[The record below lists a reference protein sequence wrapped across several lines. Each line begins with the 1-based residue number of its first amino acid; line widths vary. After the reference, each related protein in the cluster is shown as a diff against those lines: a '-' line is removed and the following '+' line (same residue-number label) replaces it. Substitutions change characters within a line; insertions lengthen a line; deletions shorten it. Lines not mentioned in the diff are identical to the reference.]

1 MIVVVQIS
9 KKKGC
14 RIELEDPISGGVW
27 KIKIGGAFSS
37 RNIPFQK

>member
-27 KIKIGGAFSS
+27 KIKTRGALSS
-37 RNIPFQK
+37 RNIPFQN